1 MPSRIILA
9 QTHNHNLAI
18 LSTSATSTNT
28 INYSPPPP
36 YHLIAAFLQFYATN
50 PMPKLARTIRHLHY
64 THHIFS
70 YCFAVAMRITYLQA
84 STLYQKQQHHHFH
97 WSEGRGES
105 SSTSIRKPIMF
116 CVFLLVMRTLD
127 STSKASLETNRNCQD
142 MKPSSSNFILHVLRL
157 AGSDSCCSFFFLI
170 ELIENNSLLLHMWL
184 SNSKMSACS
193 LQIKFWI
200 FIGLKSMI
208 LIQTTWY

>member
-1 MPSRIILA
+1 
-9 QTHNHNLAI
+9 
-18 LSTSATSTNT
+18 
-28 INYSPPPP
+28 
-36 YHLIAAFLQFYATN
+36 
-50 PMPKLARTIRHLHY
+50 
-64 THHIFS
+64 
-70 YCFAVAMRITYLQA
+70 
-84 STLYQKQQHHHFH
+84 
-97 WSEGRGES
+97 
-105 SSTSIRKPIMF
+105 
-116 CVFLLVMRTLD
+116 MRTLD

-208 LIQTTWY
+208 LIQTT